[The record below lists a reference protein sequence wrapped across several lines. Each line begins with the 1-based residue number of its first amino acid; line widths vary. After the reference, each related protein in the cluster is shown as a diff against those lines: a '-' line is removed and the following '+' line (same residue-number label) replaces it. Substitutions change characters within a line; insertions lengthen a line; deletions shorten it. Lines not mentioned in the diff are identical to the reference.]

1 MSTYKKKK
9 HFIKK
14 PQYPGGKQAFIQFI
28 KKHLRYP
35 EEALAAKIEGRV
47 LVGFD
52 VDDNGQVHNPH
63 IIKGIGH
70 GCDDEALRVVRFLQ
84 YEKVKNRGIR
94 IRAKHKTYIT
104 FRLPKASIAYEITKE
119 KKKVPEKNA
128 QPAQSTSE
136 TTYNYTITFDT

>member
-1 MSTYKKKK
+1 MTAHKKKK

-14 PQYPGGKQAFIQFI
+14 PLYPGGKQAFIQFI
-28 KKHLRYP
+28 QKHLRYP
-35 EEALAAKIEGRV
+35 EEALTAKIEGRV

-70 GCDDEALRVVRFLQ
+70 GCDEEALRVVRLLQ

-104 FRLPKASIAYEITKE
+104 FRLPKASIAYEITNEKE
-119 KKKVPEKNA
+119 KAPEKNTR
-128 QPAQSTSE
+128 PDKSKSE
-136 TTYNYTITFDT
+136 TTYSYTITFNN